1 MADVF
6 ISYSRKDSTLVTEFS
21 EKLTEAGISVWIDR
35 EGIDLATNWSG
46 EIVDAIEACKAFVVI
61 LSASSVESHNVSKEV
76 SIASELKKSI
86 LPLDIEVVE
95 LSRDLRYH
103 LAGLQRAPLSNFDA
117 VLRSLARLGL
127 EPRRKH
133 PGNIGD
139 VTPATSTPTAPVIR
153 HMAVVPV
160 TDDRKSLMIL
170 PFEDLS
176 PTRDNEWFV
185 DGIAS
190 ELISAL
196 SGIKSLRLSNHQA
209 TKEFKTY
216 KGKLSDY
223 AWEMN
228 VRYFLQGAV
237 RKAGN
242 QIKITMQ
249 LLDVETG
256 DHLWQDSHKGIMD
269 DIFEIQ
275 EQVATKVVDGFKL
288 HLTKAEVKHL
298 AHRGT
303 ENVEAYELYLKGME
317 YYERRTREHLNFAL
331 RLLDESLRL
340 DPAFIRVYFQK
351 AMMLTEL
358 YRIYDRREQH
368 LVEAERLATTAQS
381 LDPNFVEIHNALCAI
396 YLQQQRLPEAEAA
409 ARRFIELAPD
419 NADSHFS
426 LGFFYSQIDEPAKAI
441 PCFEESI
448 RLNPDFLVAH
458 WNLVLV
464 CDRAH
469 DISRKIKAA
478 LQAVPS
484 KERRIR
490 LFPDDEYARVEYANL
505 LYYAGDEATAR
516 EFLHRQDK
524 IMDGVSLYN
533 LGCLASKLR
542 EFELAVD
549 LLGRSLTA
557 GMAFIEALRSDPDLD
572 PLRGREDFEKLLAA
586 TNALQNSSAN

>member
-6 ISYSRKDSTLVTEFS
+6 ISYSRKDSDLATQFS
-21 EKLTEAGISVWIDR
+21 EKLTASGISVWIDR

-61 LSASSVESHNVSKEV
+61 LSAASVESHNVSKEV
-76 SIASELKKSI
+76 SIASELKKRI
-86 LPLDIEVVE
+86 LPLDLEMVE

-103 LAGLQRAPLSNFDA
+103 LAGVQRAPLSNFDA

-127 EPRRKH
+127 EAHRSH
-133 PGNIGD
+133 PGDTGGIQQS
-139 VTPATSTPTAPVIR
+139 TPAPTVAPRVAAAR
-153 HMAVVPV
+153 A
-160 TDDRKSLMIL
+160 DDRKSLMIL

-176 PTRDNEWFV
+176 PTRDNDWFV

-190 ELISAL
+190 ELVSAL
-196 SGIKSLRLSNHQA
+196 AGIKSLRLSNHQA

-256 DHLWQDSHKGIMD
+256 DHLWQDSHKGVMD

-275 EQVATKVVDGFKL
+275 EQVAIKVVEGFKL
-288 HLTKAEVKHL
+288 HLTKDEAKHL
-298 AHRGT
+298 AKRGT
-303 ENVEAYELYLKGME
+303 ENVEAYELFLKGME
-317 YYERRTREHLNFAL
+317 YYERRTREHLDFAL
-331 RLLDESLRL
+331 RLLDDALRL
-340 DPAFIRVYFQK
+340 DPGYIRVYFQK

-358 YRIYDRREQH
+358 YRIYDRRTRH
-368 LVEAERLATTAQS
+368 LEEAEQLSMAAQA
-381 LDPNFVEIHNALCAI
+381 LDPNYVEINNALCAI
-396 YLQQQRLPEAEAA
+396 YLQQHRLSEAEAA

-426 LGFFYSQIDEPAKAI
+426 LGFFYSQTGEPAKAI

-448 RLNPDFLVAH
+448 RLDPDFLVAH

-469 DISRKIKAA
+469 DIPRKIKAA
-478 LQAVPS
+478 LRALPS

-490 LFPDDEYARVEYANL
+490 LFPDDEYARVEYPNL
-505 LYYAGDEATAR
+505 LFYAGDEATAR
-516 EFLHRQDK
+516 EFLRGQDK
-524 IMDGVSLYN
+524 ITDGVSLYN

-542 EFELAVD
+542 EFELAVN
-549 LLGRSLTA
+549 LLRRSLSA
-557 GMAFIEALRSDPDLD
+557 GMAVVEALRSDPDLD
-572 PLRGREDFEKLLAA
+572 LLRGREDFEELLAS
-586 TNALQNSSAN
+586 TNSFQEQVVVN